1 MTSRD
6 TQDTSSMDFQS
17 SPFEGPPP
25 RQNNAALSETVES
38 VEKDVLLINEFVPGC
53 RRSTLRTDSTQGT
66 QAAAGGEEDVEVTDG
81 DHDDEDDEG
90 DMVGIAGVD
99 LLPNRGPPQ
108 LAATPAS
115 SASSSG
121 STPTPTYGSSG
132 SSGSTTVSEAIEV
145 GGDDSSTDS
154 DDSFSLEPVRHRR

>member
-108 LAATPAS
+108 LATPAS